1 MMTKHIYYIVD
12 TIINGMV
19 QRNTLMISSLPLFE
33 YVRGGIWVLSPFRK
47 DKYGIKKRVNKSIKH
62 RSAASFRKN
71 VTIKDNFTVN

>member
-19 QRNTLMISSLPLFE
+19 QRNTLMISNLPPFE
-33 YVRGGIWVLSPFRK
+33 CARVEFGVLLPFRK